1 MWNFEKLWHIPGHL
15 EDHIPARAV
24 CSYAHAQERPK
35 KALSSQLWLTLSLW
49 VSRKWRLRQ
58 GCHLSG
64 WFLTMCPNTHI
75 KSLSKDWE
83 AYWFQVSKRLR
94 KSLPSHELNIKLTN
108 RNFSGYIQQRVRT
121 LQNYFR
127 KVVKQIVT
135 AIRNSNNNKAWG
147 EILFPELAHYFIC
160 QFSGKNCEVRK
171 ENLTHTQEKKRN
183 SLWRSQDSGPTL
195 NLLF

>member
-15 EDHIPARAV
+15 EDHIPASAV

-135 AIRNSNNNKAWG
+135 AIRNSNNNKAW
-147 EILFPELAHYFIC
+147 EWWNLISRVSTLFYLPVF
-160 QFSGKNCEVRK
+160 RK
-171 ENLTHTQEKKRN
+171 K
-183 SLWRSQDSGPTL
+183 LWGT
-195 NLLF
+195 